1 MRPSSGPEIP
11 AKDPAWIRHGALAI
25 LILQNTALV
34 LLLRYSRVMPG
45 TPYLPSTAVASMESV
60 KFVTCLIVLLVQDGF
75 SFPTLV
81 SQARRDAR
89 ARRAAKNRDS
99 RNDAS
104 RNDASDAA
112 AASARRMREK
122 RGERIATRNA
132 RA

>member
-1 MRPSSGPEIP
+1 MSSSGINPLSRASAGVVHNIDACE
-11 AKDPAWIRHGALAI
+11 RLA
-25 LILQNTALV
+25 N
-34 LLLRYSRVMPG
+34 
-45 TPYLPSTAVASMESV
+45 
-60 KFVTCLIVLLVQDGF
+60 
-75 SFPTLV
+75 
-81 SQARRDAR
+81 AR